1 MKPVKLKHKP
11 FPVFPLQCEIRNLSR
26 PMVVTHPISSLSPK
40 MKNPTG
46 QRIKR
51 LSVTPLA
58 RPETEHSSE
67 YHLLYFGDVTVFV
80 FKIYHTLSLD
90 LVVETGPVMG
100 IVFAAFVMGVGLMGG
115 LWCIYNYTGNEG
127 SLCVLCMLS
136 SYQVS
141 FKYRLIHQLIPD
153 YSMKVYERNSSTVNC
168 SKLS

>member
-1 MKPVKLKHKP
+1 
-11 FPVFPLQCEIRNLSR
+11 
-26 PMVVTHPISSLSPK
+26 MVVTHPISSLSTK

-58 RPETEHSSE
+58 RPEPKHSSE
-67 YHLLYFGDVTVFV
+67 YHLLYFGDATVFV
-80 FKIYHTLSLD
+80 FKIYHTLSID

-141 FKYRLIHQLIPD
+141 FRFIFQMIPD
-153 YSMKVYERNSSTVNC
+153 YSMKVYESNSSTLKEIISLVIFTYLYQI
-168 SKLS
+168 SAVTELSLYFLMIRI